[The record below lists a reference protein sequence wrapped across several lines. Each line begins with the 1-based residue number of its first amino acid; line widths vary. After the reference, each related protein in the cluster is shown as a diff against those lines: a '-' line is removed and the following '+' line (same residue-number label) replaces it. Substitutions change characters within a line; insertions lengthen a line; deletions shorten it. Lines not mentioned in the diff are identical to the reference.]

1 MTAVATQAGAVPREV
16 ADWHAINWHAVSS
29 NVRRLQARIVK
40 ATREGRWGKVRALQH
55 LLTHSFS
62 GKALA
67 VRRVTESSG
76 KKTSGVDKELWDT
89 PRRKTTAIDEL
100 KRRGYKPLPL
110 RRVYIQKGGG
120 RMRPL
125 GIPAMRDRA
134 MQALYL
140 LALDPVAETTG
151 DRNSYGF
158 RRDRCAADAVEQC
171 FGMLAKKASPQWVL
185 EGDIKSCF
193 DHLSHEWL
201 LANVPTDKAV
211 LGKWLKAGFLEGNT
225 LHPTEAGTPQGG
237 VISPVLMNLAL
248 DGLEAALRSKFPLRH
263 RRLPLRGYRPKVHLV
278 RYADDFII
286 TGRTKEQLE
295 TEVRPFV
302 EEYLAERG
310 LALSP
315 EKTRLTHI
323 SEGFDFLGQNVRKY
337 HGKLIVKPSKK
348 SVTTFLAKVRAVVKA
363 NKQAKAG
370 ELITYL
376 NPMLKGWANYH
387 RHASSSRTFSKV
399 GAAVF
404 RVLWRWALRRHR
416 RRSLKWIRAK
426 YFGQL
431 GGRNWVFQGKDTDVR
446 GVTRLMRLFYI
457 SCVPIK
463 RHIKVRGEA
472 NPYDP
477 EWETYF
483 ERRLDARMKDDLKGR
498 WQLLGLWQEQQGL
511 CPACGQKITRAT
523 GWHSHHIVWRCHG
536 GADGVRN
543 RVLLHPNCHSQ
554 VHSRKLNVVKPRPRA
569 GALAEA

>member
-1 MTAVATQAGAVPREV
+1 MTAVATQAGAVSLEA
-16 ADWHAINWHAVSS
+16 ADWHAINWHKVSF

-40 ATREGRWGKVRALQH
+40 ATQEGRWGKVKALQH

-67 VRRVTESSG
+67 VRRVTENSG

-89 PRRKTTAIDEL
+89 PRRKATAIDEL
-100 KRRGYKPLPL
+100 KRRGYHPLPL
-110 RRVYIQKGGG
+110 RRVYIQKSDG

-125 GIPAMRDRA
+125 GIPVMKDRA

-140 LALDPVAETTG
+140 LALDPIAETTG
-151 DRNSYGF
+151 DKNSYGF
-158 RRDRCAADAVEQC
+158 RRDRSAADAIEQC

-201 LANVPTDKAV
+201 LAHVPMDKAV

-225 LHPTEAGTPQGG
+225 LHATRAGTPQGG

-248 DGLEAALRSKFPLRH
+248 DGLETALRNKFPLCH
-263 RRLPLRGYRPKVHLV
+263 RRIPLRGHRPKVHLV

-295 TEVRPFV
+295 MEVRPFV
-302 EEYLAERG
+302 EEYLKERG
-310 LALSP
+310 LALSA

-323 SEGFDFLGQNVRKY
+323 NEGFDFLGQNVRKY
-337 HGKLIVKPSKK
+337 NGKLIVKPAKK
-348 SVTTFLAKVRAVVKA
+348 SVTRFLAKVRAVIKA

-387 RHASSSRTFSKV
+387 RHAASSRTFSKV

-404 RVLWRWALRRHR
+404 RMLWQWALRRHR
-416 RRSLKWIRAK
+416 RRARKWIKAK

-431 GGRNWVFQGKDTDVR
+431 GNRNWVFQGQDTDASGR
-446 GVTRLMRLFYI
+446 TRLMRLFYI

-477 EWETYF
+477 AWETYF

-498 WQLLGLWQEQQGL
+498 WQLFSLWQEQKGL
-511 CPACGQKITRAT
+511 CPMCSHKITKAT
-523 GWHSHHIVWRCHG
+523 GWHNHHIVWRCHG

-554 VHSRKLNVVKPRPRA
+554 VHSRKLKVVKPRPYK

>member
-1 MTAVATQAGAVPREV
+1 MTAVVTQAGAVPRDV

-40 ATREGRWGKVRALQH
+40 ATQAQRWGKVRALQH

-67 VRRVTESSG
+67 VRRVTENSG

-89 PRRKTTAIDEL
+89 PRRKTTAIGEL
-100 KRRGYKPLPL
+100 KRRGYQPLPL
-110 RRVYIQKGGG
+110 RRVYIQKSNG

-125 GIPAMRDRA
+125 GIPVMRDRA

-140 LALDPVAETTG
+140 LALDPIAETTG

-158 RRDRCAADAVEQC
+158 RRDRCAADAIEQC

-185 EGDIKSCF
+185 EGDIRACF
-193 DHLSHEWL
+193 DNLSHDWL
-201 LANVPTDKAV
+201 LAHIPTDKAV

-225 LHPTEAGTPQGG
+225 LHPTPAGTPQGG

-248 DGLEAALRSKFPLRH
+248 DGLEAALRSRFPLRH
-263 RRLPLRGYRPKVHLV
+263 ERVPLRGYYPKVHLI

-295 TEVRPFV
+295 MEVRPFV
-302 EEYLAERG
+302 EEYLKERG

-323 SEGFDFLGQNVRKY
+323 NEGFDFLGQNVRKY
-337 HGKLIVKPSKK
+337 NGKLIVKPSKK
-348 SVTTFLAKVRAVVKA
+348 SVTAFVAKVRAVIKA
-363 NKQAKAG
+363 NKQTKAG

-387 RHASSSRTFSKV
+387 RHAASSRTFSKV
-399 GAAVF
+399 GAGVF
-404 RVLWRWALRRHR
+404 GMLWRWALRRHR
-416 RRSLKWIRAK
+416 RRSKKWIRSK

-431 GGRNWVFQGKDTDVR
+431 GNRNWVFQGKDTDAS
-446 GVTRLMRLFYI
+446 GATRLMRLFYI
-457 SCVPIK
+457 ECVPIK

-498 WQLLGLWQEQQGL
+498 WQLFSLWQEQKGL
-511 CPACGQKITRAT
+511 CPVCGQKITRAT
-523 GWHSHHIVWRCHG
+523 GWHNHHIVWRCHG

-554 VHSRKLNVVKPRPRA
+554 VHSRKLKVVKPRPSR